1 VTQAEISPW
10 WRRRGVVPAAMTA
23 WVLVIAGLAYYSYRT
38 DDPTVRD
45 QRSLQQAAPVAEA
58 AFGAVLARA
67 AAGPGNGGP
76 RPVISFESPRIV
88 RGCRVTSARDGAEL
102 TRRATV
108 YIAPEDGAALIDW
121 MAGDDALPPGYRI
134 WLGRDRDS
142 FRVDAGEFVGLR
154 GIVEEPG
161 VLRVVLSTGCR
172 PVDGPPPPVA
182 DPAPDPASAGLAE
195 GVLASLGARAAR
207 QSASAVPCPG
217 GGSLTTTVVA
227 GPADQAPAL
236 GETLA
241 QRAAEVLIDEE
252 NRFAFTMTGREG
264 VAVEVADGEVE
275 VATTTSCV

>member
-1 VTQAEISPW
+1 MTQAQISPW
-10 WRRRGVVPAAMTA
+10 WRRRWVMPAAVTA

-38 DDPTVRD
+38 DDATVRD

-76 RPVISFESPRIV
+76 RPVITFESPRIE
-88 RGCRVTSARDGAEL
+88 RNCRVTSARDGAEL

-108 YIAPEDGAALIDW
+108 YIAPEDSAALLDW
-121 MAGDDALPPGYRI
+121 LAGDDALPAGYRI

-154 GIVEEPG
+154 GVVEEPG
-161 VLRVVLSTGCR
+161 VLQVVLSTGCR
-172 PVDGPPPPVA
+172 PVDGPLPEA
-182 DPAPDPASAGLAE
+182 GDPAPDPASAGLAE
-195 GVLASLGARAAR
+195 GVLASLGASAAR
-207 QSASAVPCPG
+207 QSVSSVPCPA
-217 GGSLTTTVVA
+217 GGSLSTTVVA

-241 QRAAEVLIDEE
+241 PRAAEVLVDEDD
-252 NRFAFTMTGREG
+252 RFAFTLSSREG
-264 VAVEVADGEVE
+264 IAVEVADGEVE
-275 VATTTSCV
+275 VAATTSCV